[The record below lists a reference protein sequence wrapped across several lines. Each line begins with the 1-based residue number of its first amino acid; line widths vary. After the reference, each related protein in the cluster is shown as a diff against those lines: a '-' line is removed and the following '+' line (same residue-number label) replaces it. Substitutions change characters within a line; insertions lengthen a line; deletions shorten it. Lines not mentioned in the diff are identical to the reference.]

1 MESDKCGTIDWL
13 GIFDVFDVESGQRL
27 ERAVHSTGRRVDDGV
42 GVFLRRRSDSYGIV
56 RVRKRG
62 IGCGTT
68 LYKDVCDTFGLAG
81 VGEGEKGFGF
91 DQRDAR
97 GLDVNRD
104 L

>member
-1 MESDKCGTIDWL
+1 MEGDQCGIVDGM

-27 ERAVHSTGRRVDDGV
+27 ERAVHSTGRRVDDGF
-42 GVFLRRRSDSYGIV
+42 GVFLRRRSDSNGIV
-56 RVRKRG
+56 RFRKRG

-68 LYKDVCDTFGLAG
+68 LYKDVCDTFGVAG